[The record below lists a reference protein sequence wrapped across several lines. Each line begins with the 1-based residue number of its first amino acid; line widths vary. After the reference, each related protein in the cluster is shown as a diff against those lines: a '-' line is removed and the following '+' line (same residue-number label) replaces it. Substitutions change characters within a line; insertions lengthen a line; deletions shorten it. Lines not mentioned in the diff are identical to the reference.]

1 MTFLIIDYTTDLKI
15 IRVKGLHCPY
25 YYWQVYQDYELRKK
39 SKYSLPRAKHLFSH
53 HELFCFCDMLDRR
66 KVLSLISYLEWCQ
79 RSSPSQIS
87 CKPQKGFELAQN
99 LGSGLF
105 QWICAI
111 VITIIPHRHFPKKV
125 TLLPLKFFYM
135 KIIYCFSNIV
145 NVTFY
150 QNFKLNIAYIM

>member
-87 CKPQKGFELAQN
+87 CTLQKEPGFRFIWMKLCNSDNHYTTSPLSEESYTVTSKILLHEN
-99 LGSGLF
+99 YLLLF
-105 QWICAI
+105 QYSKCHI
-111 VITIIPHRHFPKKV
+111 
-125 TLLPLKFFYM
+125 LPEF
-135 KIIYCFSNIV
+135 
-145 NVTFY
+145 
-150 QNFKLNIAYIM
+150 